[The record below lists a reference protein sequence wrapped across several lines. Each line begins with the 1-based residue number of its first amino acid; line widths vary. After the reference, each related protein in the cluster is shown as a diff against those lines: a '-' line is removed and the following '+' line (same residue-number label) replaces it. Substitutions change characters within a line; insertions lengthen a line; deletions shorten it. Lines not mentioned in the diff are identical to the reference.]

1 MSTPDKKL
9 LNIVAQA
16 IYDKKGFNTLA
27 LDIKR
32 LSTLTDAVIIAEG
45 NVERH
50 VISLAKGIMEELKE
64 RGETPAHVE
73 GLENGDWVVLDYG
86 DVMIHLFM
94 PSMRR
99 KYGLEELFRESE
111 IIDLEI
117 DTSSPVQMM

>member
-1 MSTPDKKL
+1 MTNLDKKL
-9 LNIVAQA
+9 LNLVAQT

-32 LSTLTDAVIIAEG
+32 LSTMTDAVIIAEG

-50 VISLAKGIMEELKE
+50 VISLAKGIIEELKE

-73 GLENGDWVVLDYG
+73 GLENGDWVVIDYG
-86 DVMIHLFM
+86 DIMIHLFM

-99 KYGLEELFRESE
+99 KYGLEELFRESD

-117 DTSSPVQMM
+117 DTASPFQTL